1 MQGEQQD
8 DGVVHQALEA
18 YVAAF
23 AAARA
28 EHQPGVDFASAN
40 ARAYPGPDRA
50 LHELLILPCH
60 DGSPGPFMAW

>member
-1 MQGEQQD
+1 MEGEQQD
-8 DGVVHQALEA
+8 DDVVHQALEA

-40 ARAYPGPDRA
+40 AR
-50 LHELLILPCH
+50 LIQ
-60 DGSPGPFMAW
+60 DQTGRFMNC